1 MNIIRK
7 RAYARA
13 GLMGNPSDGYGGKTI
28 SVNVRNFWA
37 EAVLYEWET
46 VEIVLAEDDRA
57 RFRSIYDL
65 TRDVKMHGYYGG
77 IRLVKATIKRFV
89 DYCQARR
96 ISLPERNFS
105 VRYQTTIPRQTGLAG
120 SSAIIVALLRC
131 LMEYYGVE
139 IPLEAQPALVLSVE
153 REELGIPSGWQDRVV
168 QVFEGLMYM
177 DFNPAHKHTV
187 DGFTCYRYERLPLEV
202 LPPLYLA
209 YHQTLSE
216 PTEVFHEDILGR
228 FQRGEEKV
236 IAAME
241 NLARLAAEG
250 RAALLAHETERLA
263 ELMDENFDI
272 RRSIYTLPAW
282 QVEMVEVARRCG
294 ASAKFAGSGGAI
306 VGVYREETI
315 YRELQNRLS
324 EIGSRVVKLQVQ

>member
-1 MNIIRK
+1 MC
-7 RAYARA
+7 
-13 GLMGNPSDGYGGKTI
+13 DD
-28 SVNVRNFWA
+28 FWGQR
-37 EAVLYEWET
+37 EWDN
-46 VEIVLAEDDRA
+46 LAEEMKKV
-57 RFRSIYDL
+57 F
-65 TRDVKMHGYYGG
+65 
-77 IRLVKATIKRFV
+77 
-89 DYCQARR
+89 
-96 ISLPERNFS
+96 PERNFS